1 MTEPDDLDRLPK
13 TARRVARLLVD
24 QGHPH
29 PVQLLPDTARS
40 AEEAAAGLGCDV
52 AQIAKSIVF
61 RRVDDDVPVVVVA
74 SGVNRVDESVV
85 EQITGPLGRADA
97 AFGKERTGYSIGGVS
112 PVGRPDDVVLV
123 FDRDLLLHDR
133 LWGAAGHP
141 HAVVEC
147 DPHALAALVAG
158 GPVAIC

>member
-24 QGHPH
+24 QEYPH
-29 PVQLLPDTARS
+29 PVQMLPDSARS
-40 AEEAAAGLGCDV
+40 AAEAAAGLGCDV

-61 RRVDDDVPVVVVA
+61 RRTEDDAPVVVIA
-74 SGVNRVDESVV
+74 SGIKRVDEALV

-97 AFGKERTGYSIGGVS
+97 AFVKERTGYSIGGVS
-112 PVGRPDDVVLV
+112 PFGLPDDVVV
-123 FDRDLLLHDR
+123 VVDRDLLTHER
-133 LWGAAGHP
+133 LWCAAGHP

-147 DPHALAALVAG
+147 TPGVLVALADGEPA
-158 GPVAIC
+158 AIS